1 MPNIGTVTISDVEN
15 EMIGMLHG
23 TTLSQ
28 IQNIYGVFNRA
39 ARRVVGLVDP
49 QETKVLAQFGSVF
62 QGVFDYPCPVDLKG
76 NRVIDFYPQANRQ
89 VTDNY
94 GQQYN
99 KDFDLWKN
107 YTDYTSFTPRY
118 NSGVRTLRINSVNL
132 IPGVQINDAAATNDN
147 GLWVAGTNLSNLQT
161 SSQFFTDGV
170 SSSVAF
176 TLNQTGV
183 STTASLSN
191 STMTAQNLTQN
202 YFDNDNE
209 FFWIYFP
216 NASVITSI
224 DYRLGSSATAYY
236 DSGAI
241 TTNALGVAFQNG
253 WTLIQI
259 PFPNFT
265 IHNSPNNAAINYINL
280 SITYNGTLQNG
291 VCINQFY
298 SRTPTLFMLNYY
310 SKYLFRD
317 ATTGAFKE
325 KVTNVSDYV
334 NLDTDGLNM
343 FVWASFAAAVQ
354 QQQGLDAMF
363 ADGPDAE
370 TNFQA
375 ELAQYKSK
383 YKGEVTKPRSSYYP
397 NRQTSYR
404 KYFGYGRLPPS

>member
-1 MPNIGTVTISDVEN
+1 MPDIGTVTINDVEN

-49 QETKVLAQFGSVF
+49 QETKVLYQFGSVF

-94 GQQYN
+94 AQKYN

-118 NSGVRTLRINSVNL
+118 NSGLRTLRINAVNL
-132 IPGVQINDAAATNDN
+132 IPGVQLNDAAATNDN
-147 GLWVAGTNLSNLQT
+147 GLWVAGSNVSNLQT
-161 SSQFFTDGV
+161 SDQFFTDGV

-176 TLNQTGV
+176 TLNQTGI
-183 STTASLSN
+183 STTAN
-191 STMTAQNLTQN
+191 VYNATMQTQNLTQN
-202 YFDNDNE
+202 YFNNDNE
-209 FFWIYFP
+209 FFWIYLP
-216 NASVITSI
+216 NASAITSV
-224 DYRLGSSATAYY
+224 DYQFGSSNTAYY

-241 TTNALGVAFQNG
+241 TTTSLGAAFQNG
-253 WTLIQI
+253 WNLIQV
-259 PFPNFT
+259 PWPNFS
-265 IHNSPNNAAINYINL
+265 IHGSPANAAINYINL
-280 SITYNGTLQNG
+280 SITYNGTIQNG

-310 SKYLFRD
+310 SKFLFRD
-317 ATTGAFKE
+317 GTTGIFKE
-325 KVTNVSDYV
+325 KVTSSSDYV

-343 FVWASFAAAVQ
+343 FIWASFAAAVQ

-375 ELAQYKSK
+375 EVAQYKAK
-383 YKGEVTKPRSSYYP
+383 YKGEVTKPQSRYY
-397 NRQTSYR
+397 NQRQTSYR
-404 KYFGYGRLPPS
+404 KYFGFGRLPPS